1 MAIHLEDHQELLTD
15 LPHEAQEVLRAAW
28 SEAARMFSPRGLDN
42 YLKGAVALHQ
52 LGRGEELVVTFIQT
66 MPEVARA
73 IGEDVVPDIV
83 NFLLGMSSK
92 TSGAVLSL
100 IASTAPLAASRLADD
115 GVFRQYLN
123 VLSIMLAQAP
133 RGLRPMLENLDR
145 LLTQLTLGGLRRW
158 VMWGAQAYKA
168 DFEGQARYFSLQ
180 SSDSLSVLQGERK
193 GTLFVDVQRRL
204 NIYLRAMWGRDF
216 FLRPT
221 AGDYES
227 REGLRPYIERHV
239 IYIADAYDDYR
250 LSGADA
256 ADGAAADDLDDGSQ
270 ARQHA
275 EPSQEPADS
284 GVSGAEVYRAAA
296 NHCAAHLAFTGAP
309 LSPQTFDAAQRAV
322 IELIEDARI
331 ETLACRQFPNMR
343 AAWLA
348 LHPPLDITPPQT
360 VGVLLNRLARAL
372 LEPVSEDPHPWVR
385 EGVALFQAESDLSSN
400 QASSRLGVTLA
411 HGLGALDLPAFNA
424 RTDVLRAV
432 YRDDNRTV
440 WASDAYDESAAL
452 EATWGP
458 KQVRKKVS
466 LMEMLTEVNNEYAGD
481 DAEEIWVL
489 PTEFYLD
496 QEGKSINELEGRVPV
511 ADPVHYPE
519 WDYQIQ
525 LDRPSWVTVLERHPP
540 LGDLALIDKII
551 EDNKP
556 VISRLK
562 FLIESMIPQGM
573 QRIRRVEDGD
583 ELDINAAIRAMVDI
597 RNGQQPDT
605 RIMMRYKRSQRDL
618 AVMVLLDLS
627 ASCNDKV
634 RGQDY
639 SILDLSRAATVLL
652 SGALDR
658 IGDPFAI
665 HGFCSDGRHDV
676 HYHRFK
682 DFDQPYDELVKSR
695 LAGMKASYSTRM
707 GAALRHAG
715 AALRLRPQRKK
726 VIFVITDGEPADNDV
741 RDPQYLRFDAKHAV
755 DDLARDGTTT
765 YALSL
770 DPNADQ
776 YVSRIFGAKNFTVLD
791 EVARLPEKLPMLYLG
806 LTR

>member
-1 MAIHLEDHQELLTD
+1 MAIHLDDYQALLTD
-15 LPHEAQEVLRAAW
+15 LPHDAQEVLRAAW
-28 SEAARMFSPRGLDN
+28 SEATRVFSSRGLDN

-52 LGRGEELVVTFIQT
+52 LGRGEELVVSFVQS
-66 MPEVARA
+66 MPEVVRA
-73 IGEDVVPDIV
+73 IGEDVLPEIV
-83 NFLLGMSSK
+83 NFLLGMASK
-92 TSGAVLSL
+92 TSGAVLAL
-100 IASTAPLAASRLADD
+100 IVGTAPLAASRLADGD
-115 GVFRQYLN
+115 VFRHYLN
-123 VLSIMLAQAP
+123 VLSIVLAQAP

-158 VMWGAQAYKA
+158 VMWGAQAYKG
-168 DFEGQARYFSLQ
+168 DLQGQARYFSLQ
-180 SSDSLSVLQGERK
+180 SSDALSVLQQERK

-204 NIYLRAMWGRDF
+204 NMYLRAMWGRDF

-221 AGDYES
+221 AGDYEN
-227 REGLRPYIERHV
+227 REGLKPYIERHV
-239 IYIADAYDDYR
+239 IHIADAYDDFR
-250 LSGADA
+250 AQGEATPE
-256 ADGAAADDLDDGSQ
+256 Q
-270 ARQHA
+270 AVVGG
-275 EPSQEPADS
+275 P
-284 GVSGAEVYRAAA
+284 EVYRAVA
-296 NHCAAHLAFTGAP
+296 NHCAAHLAFTQAP
-309 LSPQTFDAAQRAV
+309 LSLQTLDATQKAI
-322 IELIEDARI
+322 IEVLEDARV

-348 LHPPLDITPPQT
+348 LHPLPDRGEPQT
-360 VGVLLNRLARAL
+360 VGDLLNRLARAL
-372 LEPVSEDPHPWVR
+372 LARDDADPHPWVR
-385 EGVALFQAESDLSSN
+385 EGVALFAAETDLASN
-400 QASSRLGVTLA
+400 QLSWNIGVALA
-411 HGLGALDLPAFNA
+411 HSLGPLALPDYNP
-424 RTDVLRAV
+424 RSDGLRAL

-440 WASDAYDESAAL
+440 WASEAYDVNAAL
-452 EATWGP
+452 EATWAP

-466 LMEMLTEVNNEYAGD
+466 LMEMVNETNNEFAGD

-489 PTEFYLD
+489 PTEFILD
-496 QEGKSINELEGRVPV
+496 QEGVSINSLEGREPV
-511 ADPVHYPE
+511 ADPVHHNE

-525 LDRPSWVTVLERHPP
+525 LDRPSWVTVLERRPP
-540 LGDLALIDKII
+540 LGDLATIEKIVD
-551 EDNKP
+551 DNKP

-583 ELDINAAIRAMVDI
+583 ELDINAAVRAMIDI
-597 RNGQQPDT
+597 RMGQQPDT
-605 RIMMRYKRSQRDL
+605 RIMMRHQRSQRDL
-618 AVMVLLDLS
+618 SVMVLLDMS

-639 SILDLSRAATVLL
+639 SIMDLSRAATVLL

-682 DFDQPYDELVKSR
+682 DFDQPYNDLVKAR
-695 LAGMKASYSTRM
+695 LAGMKGAYSTRM

-715 AALRLRPQRKK
+715 AALKLRPQRKK
-726 VIFVITDGEPADNDV
+726 VLFIITDGEPADNDV
-741 RDPQYLRFDAKHAV
+741 RDPQYLRWDTKRAV
-755 DDLARDGTTT
+755 EELAREGVTV

-770 DPNADQ
+770 DPHADQ

-791 EVARLPEKLPMLYLG
+791 HVERLPEKLPMLYLG